1 MRQGSA
7 LPCILLC
14 LFMAVMLLTVGRPS
28 SETSKNERFY
38 NLVMCVT
45 WLSCA
50 SNILYCVLLQ
60 RGVSGLKITA
70 GCWPVKMTGQ
80 TKFYLGHTL
89 FLTGQI

>member
-50 SNILYCVLLQ
+50 CFKYFILCAFTK
-60 RGVSGLKITA
+60 RGFQNL
-70 GCWPVKMTGQ
+70 P
-80 TKFYLGHTL
+80 
-89 FLTGQI
+89 

>member
-1 MRQGSA
+1 MRQESA

-60 RGVSGLKITA
+60 RGVFKIYPKLWKLVS
-70 GCWPVKMTGQ
+70 CKEE
-80 TKFYLGHTL
+80 YY
-89 FLTGQI
+89 